1 MILNSYDTSAA
12 QAFDMSVVEKELR
25 QHLILNPADDY
36 RSQLRIIGAEE
47 DNRPGTESFLY
58 SVVPGDDRI
67 TPFSHPHIITTG
79 NKSKGIFIDV
89 RPFTRIERVSRE
101 VVICDL
107 PQYTL
112 LVERGLLQYAAM
124 SEGSETLLNLGTFP
138 ITVYANWLAEVI
150 GRRVGADLDTQ
161 TNIAVISAL
170 FFYCQFVDGDLDERE
185 QLNACRI
192 IGEATYKRPNEIM
205 DLIEEIGKITNVNDY
220 INALKQHSGSMR
232 LDTMTLATLYSY
244 LGGSWFGM
252 NRIELI
258 GVALEHVPT
267 FIALAYTALVTRSY
281 RNTELGKV
289 ALRYERSPN
298 AKAFLKAYISL
309 TERFATTQH

>member
-12 QAFDMSVVEKELR
+12 QAFDMSAVEKEIR

-36 RSQLRIIGAEE
+36 HSQLRIIGT
-47 DNRPGTESFLY
+47 DKDSRPGAESYLY
-58 SVVPGDDRI
+58 SIVPGDDRI
-67 TPFSHPHIITTG
+67 TPFSHPHIVPTG
-79 NKSKGIFIDV
+79 SKTNGVFIDV
-89 RPFTRIERVSRE
+89 RPFTRIERVSRV
-101 VVICDL
+101 VVISDL

-161 TNIAVISAL
+161 STIGVISAL
-170 FFYCQFVDGDLDERE
+170 FFYCQFVEGELDERE

-205 DLIEEIGKITNVNDY
+205 DLIEEIGKINNVNEY
-220 INALKQHSGSMR
+220 IEALKKHSGSMR
-232 LDTMTLATLYSY
+232 LDTMSLATLYSY

-267 FIALAYTALVTRSY
+267 FTALAYTALVTRSY

-289 ALRYERSPN
+289 ALRHERSPN
-298 AKAFLKAYISL
+298 AKAFVKAYISL
-309 TERFATTQH
+309 TERFTTAME